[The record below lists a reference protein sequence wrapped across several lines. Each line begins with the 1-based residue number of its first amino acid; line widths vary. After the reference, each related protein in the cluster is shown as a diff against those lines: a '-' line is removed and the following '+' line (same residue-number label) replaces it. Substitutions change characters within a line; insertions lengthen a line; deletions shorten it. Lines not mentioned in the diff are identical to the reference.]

1 MNTEQ
6 CVLILDSKLRVVA
19 ASPAF
24 STTYSTQADDILN
37 ETLGKIASGAFQNP
51 DLQGG
56 LLALFSHDRDV
67 PPFELGRVFPKLGP
81 RTLLINASRLV
92 YADQPGKHIL
102 MQIEDVTDRRALD
115 GEKNEL
121 LRQKDFLLEEMNHR
135 VSNSLQI
142 IASILMLK
150 ARTVSSPE
158 TRRHLEDAHRRV
170 VAVATVQSQL
180 RPLTAGRDIVAQ
192 SYLTGLCESLSKSL
206 INEDRA
212 IAISVQADPGGFTT
226 EQAVSVGLVTT
237 ELVINALKH
246 AFPGRPSGTI
256 KIRYES
262 GSSAWRISVT
272 DDGVG
277 IAKGLS
283 EPQIRIGLGTT
294 ILEALARQLGGHIMT
309 SGNSPGTSVSLTV
322 PRASP
327 PDAQKPN

>member
-1 MNTEQ
+1 MTNNLHVPNPETPQGPAGMNTEQ

-158 TRRHLEDAHRRV
+158 TR
-170 VAVATVQSQL
+170 
-180 RPLTAGRDIVAQ
+180 
-192 SYLTGLCESLSKSL
+192 
-206 INEDRA
+206 
-212 IAISVQADPGGFTT
+212 
-226 EQAVSVGLVTT
+226 
-237 ELVINALKH
+237 
-246 AFPGRPSGTI
+246 
-256 KIRYES
+256 
-262 GSSAWRISVT
+262 
-272 DDGVG
+272 
-277 IAKGLS
+277 
-283 EPQIRIGLGTT
+283 
-294 ILEALARQLGGHIMT
+294 
-309 SGNSPGTSVSLTV
+309 
-322 PRASP
+322 
-327 PDAQKPN
+327 